1 MKIVILDANT
11 LGDDLDLSVY
21 DDFGEVE
28 VYGFTSKEQVVE
40 RIKDANVIITNKIVL
55 DESNLKYA
63 RNLQLICLTA
73 TGTNNVDKN
82 YTNAHGIVVSNVVG
96 YSTESVVQHTFA
108 LLFYLYE
115 NLSYYDR
122 YVKSGTYVGDS
133 VFSHFENKYNEI
145 NGKTWG
151 IIGLGTIGK
160 RVADVASCFGCR
172 MIYYSTSG
180 NNHSTEYEKVN
191 LDTLI
196 RTSDI
201 ISIHA
206 PLNENTDDLITYKEF
221 INMKDTAVI
230 LNLGRGRI
238 INENH
243 LAKALKE
250 ELIAGAGIDVLE
262 HEPIN
267 EGNPLLDIQDSG
279 KLFITPHIAWAS
291 VEARQRVIIEIKENI
306 ASYIKGT
313 PRNVVT
319 K

>member
-40 RIKDANVIITNKIVL
+40 RIKDANVIITNKIFL

-63 RNLQLICLTA
+63 GELQLICLTA

-172 MIYYSTSG
+172 IIYYSTSG
-180 NNHSTEYEKVN
+180 NNHNAEYERVD

-196 RTSDI
+196 STSDI

-206 PLNENTDDLITYKEF
+206 PLNENTDNLITYKEF
-221 INMKDTAVI
+221 LNMKDTAVI

-243 LAKALKE
+243 LAKALNE
-250 ELIAGAGIDVLE
+250 DLIAGAGIDVLE
-262 HEPIN
+262 HEPVN
-267 EGNPLLDIQDSG
+267 EGNLLLDIEDSG

-291 VEARQRVIIEIKENI
+291 VESRQRVISEIKENI
-306 ASYIKGT
+306 ASYINGT